1 MVKNPL
7 ATQETWVQ
15 SLCQED
21 PPEKEMAT
29 HSSILAWKIL
39 WTRGAWSSAHKESDT
54 AAQLTHKAVG
64 DAFFEASFLA
74 YLRKTFAFQK
84 VIFKQFS

>member
-1 MVKNPL
+1 
-7 ATQETWVQ
+7 
-15 SLCQED
+15 
-21 PPEKEMAT
+21 MAT
-29 HSSILAWKIL
+29 YSSILAWKIL
-39 WTRGAWSSAHKESDT
+39 WTGGAWRAAHKESDT

-84 VIFKQFS
+84 VIFKEFS